1 MSNYEK
7 AKVKL
12 TKIQLSKSKSAAK
25 NKTGATLRISQKIL
39 KMNNSLM
46 NISNSNTKTKVIN
59 CFANSILTDMK
70 FSKTQ
75 LYKIIQSGGFF
86 LVKR

>member
-39 KMNNSLM
+39 KMNNCLM
-46 NISNSNTKTKVIN
+46 NH
-59 CFANSILTDMK
+59 F
-70 FSKTQ
+70 
-75 LYKIIQSGGFF
+75 
-86 LVKR
+86 